1 MGPVSKRNPIIAAVP
16 GRFAPIYIPAVIDL
30 VLVLIFCAVGRRS
43 HDESGALAGLATTAW
58 PFLIG
63 AVVGWAAT
71 WALYRNK
78 FDAFLLLPT
87 GIIVWVSTVA
97 IGMVLR
103 AISGQGTAFSFVVVA
118 TTVLALFLL
127 GWRALARAV
136 SARKN

>member
-1 MGPVSKRNPIIAAVP
+1 M
-16 GRFAPIYIPAVIDL
+16 YIPAVIDL

-63 AVVGWAAT
+63 AAVGWAAT
-71 WALYRNK
+71 WALYRDK

-103 AISGQGTAFSFVVVA
+103 AISGQGTAFSFVIVA
-118 TTVLALFLL
+118 TTVLAVFLL
-127 GWRALARAV
+127 GWRALARVV